1 MGAKSTKR
9 KKEGVREYLL
19 TDVAACTFTFT
30 DGLRSRVRTS
40 SENQIVL
47 VKLIPHT
54 SKSKVLEDRVLRHYS
69 SVNSIGE
76 LATLCGYDCLRTF
89 TRHFKKSFSQTP
101 YQWLLERKMEEIR
114 SMVVSSDL
122 SITEIARMY
131 EFKNASHL
139 VNAFTKR
146 YGISPQKCRLS
157 NAI

>member
-76 LATLCGYDCLRTF
+76 LAALCGYDCLRTF

-114 SMVVSSDL
+114 SMVV
-122 SITEIARMY
+122 
-131 EFKNASHL
+131 
-139 VNAFTKR
+139 
-146 YGISPQKCRLS
+146 
-157 NAI
+157 